1 MAPAEISA
9 DSRQSPVTFANITEY
24 RPRRPLSIGVIAPSA
39 RGTGN
44 GPCPVTRRLAQTC
57 AAKPLFPA
65 DFHKMNSE
73 SATLNDLE
81 TRLLAVVRTYG
92 EAAVALSAGVDSTL
106 VAAAAFRALGDRA
119 VAFTAVSPS
128 LPRGER
134 EAAIELARHIG
145 IRHELVETRELDNAS
160 YAANPVN
167 RCYFCKST
175 LYAALVEIAPTLG
188 VKVLVNGA
196 NLDDTGDYRPGMQA
210 AREFEVRSPLI
221 EAGFHKTDVRRLAE
235 HWGLPN
241 WNKPAGPCLSSR
253 IAYGVAVTPER
264 LERIDAAERWL
275 KQRLGLE
282 ELRVRLEEHD
292 LARIEVPPPALLR
305 LVTSPL
311 RDEVLTEFRRLGFRA
326 ATIDLAGFHSGSL
339 NALVPLVLQQQA
351 MQQ

>member
-1 MAPAEISA
+1 MRTCVSKPFFPSDFPEMTTETANSA
-9 DSRQSPVTFANITEY
+9 A
-24 RPRRPLSIGVIAPSA
+24 
-39 RGTGN
+39 
-44 GPCPVTRRLAQTC
+44 
-57 AAKPLFPA
+57 
-65 DFHKMNSE
+65 
-73 SATLNDLE
+73 LE
-81 TRLLAVVRTYG
+81 NRLLDILRGYG
-92 EAAVALSAGVDSTL
+92 AAAVALSAGVDSTL
-106 VAAAAFRALGDRA
+106 VAAAAYRALGDRA

-134 EAAIELARHIG
+134 EAAMELARHIG
-145 IRHELVETRELDNAS
+145 IRHELVETRELENAS
-160 YAANPVN
+160 YAANPIN

-175 LYAALVEIAPTLG
+175 LYAALLDVAPQLG

-275 KQRLGLE
+275 KQRLGIE

-292 LARIEVPPPALLR
+292 LARIEVPPSALLR

-326 ATIDLAGFHSGSL
+326 VTIDLAGFHSGSL
-339 NALVPLVLQQQA
+339 NALVPLLVQQQQA

>member
-1 MAPAEISA
+1 MVSHPLPCYPSP
-9 DSRQSPVTFANITEY
+9 QSNLRDETGYAAGFHEMTTET
-24 RPRRPLSIGVIAPSA
+24 PS
-39 RGTGN
+39 
-44 GPCPVTRRLAQTC
+44 LA
-57 AAKPLFPA
+57 A
-65 DFHKMNSE
+65 
-73 SATLNDLE
+73 LE
-81 TRLLAVVRTYG
+81 TRLLAVLRSYG

-119 VAFTAVSPS
+119 IAFTAVSPS

-134 EAAIELARHIG
+134 EAAMELARHIG

-160 YAANPVN
+160 YAANPIN

-175 LYAALVEIAPTLG
+175 LYTALLEIAPQLG

-221 EAGFHKTDVRRLAE
+221 EAGFHKAEVRRLAE
-235 HWGLPN
+235 HWSLPN

-275 KQRLGLE
+275 KQHLSIE

-311 RDEVLTEFRRLGFRA
+311 RDEVLVEFRRLGFRA
-326 ATIDLAGFHSGSL
+326 ITIDLAGFRSGSL
-339 NALVPLVLQQQA
+339 NALVPLVVQQQS